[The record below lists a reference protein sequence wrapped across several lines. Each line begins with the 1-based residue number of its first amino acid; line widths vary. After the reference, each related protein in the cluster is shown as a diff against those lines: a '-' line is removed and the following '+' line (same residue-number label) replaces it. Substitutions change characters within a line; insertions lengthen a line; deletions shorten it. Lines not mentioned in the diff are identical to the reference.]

1 MDEVTEQILE
11 RVTGT
16 GAPCVW
22 VTGPAGAGRTT
33 LLARLRERL
42 SESGQGV
49 SSARFTQTGDL
60 APGGFPWP
68 APATGAADDPA
79 VAGRAARAVAV
90 PILGGGGHVLML
102 DDTQW
107 MGRDS
112 LAVLEALIRR
122 LDGTSARLICATR
135 TPVREVAEGLAL
147 VRRLRADGLVHPVR
161 LLPLKAEEITR
172 PVVEALGAVPSA
184 SLRDRLHELSR
195 GVPAALRQALD
206 LLRAQGAIRIVDRRA
221 YLVPGTAVPL
231 RSVPLDPERLAVA
244 KAAAVLHPLG
254 EAMPSLISGVLA
266 QDPAETLAILEVLR
280 ADGVLHRGRGWRF
293 TVPVVAYALIAEL
306 GPFERRRFSAAAV
319 TALWNGT
326 AHTSDPYYLADR
338 IAEAGKLI
346 DPRRA
351 LAELLDNAAF
361 LPDDQTTRGAR
372 WLRAAVELTEDR
384 PQRARVT
391 LLHTMWC
398 HLNGDHD
405 QSLAGTRRLLEEFPD
420 RLSADAAQEAQSI
433 AVCALH
439 NSGNTAELA
448 RIATNPPEWSVA
460 SSAIALSL
468 LDRWA
473 EAAEL
478 LAENDSWRTE
488 STVSAMLGELFGGLA
503 ELWAGRSARFGANLT
518 ERERW
523 PLRTARRP
531 RNDQITSYVTALLVL
546 GERARAEKLLA
557 DEVFPETG
565 LRDSERSLLAAMHG
579 DSARAV
585 DFAHRSV
592 ADRSR
597 RGYDTGSAAMHL
609 STVSVLLSQ
618 GRFSAARELLTAARA
633 TAPMLA
639 HLLDIAEARVDIALG
654 ETDRAAKR
662 LHAATCGLAVGTDI
676 AWADLAELALRNND
690 RAGTKKALDA
700 LEDLASAM
708 PTGRV
713 LLHRHLVR
721 ACLGREPAGECL
733 WLARE
738 RAQPLELAVAAERLV
753 RHGATDPKVLTEV
766 YEVLGSLD
774 ALLYRARL
782 RNLMRENGIEIPG
795 GQETVAEN
803 EHLLALLAGEGLTNE
818 QLATALQTSQKSVEG
833 RLSLLFSRT
842 GYRSRIELATAL
854 LNGRYAS

>member
-1 MDEVTEQILE
+1 MSGVDEVAERILE
-11 RVTGT
+11 RVTGE

-22 VTGPAGAGRTT
+22 VTGPAGVGRTT
-33 LLARLRERL
+33 LLARLSERL
-42 SESGQGV
+42 SASGQKV
-49 SSARFTQTGDL
+49 STVRFTQDGDLVPGGDPWPPVTGD
-60 APGGFPWP
+60 
-68 APATGAADDPA
+68 
-79 VAGRAARAVAV
+79 
-90 PILGGGGHVLML
+90 GHVLLL

-107 MGRDS
+107 MRNDD
-112 LAVLEALIRR
+112 LAVLAALIRGSSDR
-122 LDGTSARLICATR
+122 LVCATR
-135 TPVREVAEGLAL
+135 TPVRDAAERLAV
-147 VRRLRADGLVHPVR
+147 VRRLRAEGLVEPVR
-161 LLPLKAEEITR
+161 LLPLTAAQITR
-172 PVVEALGAVPSA
+172 PVVEALGAVPSDL
-184 SLRDRLHELSR
+184 LRDRLHELSR

-221 YLVPGTAVPL
+221 YLVPGTLVPL
-231 RSVPLDPERLAVA
+231 RSMQLAPGRLAVA
-244 KAAAVLHPLG
+244 KAAAMLHPLG
-254 EAMPSLISGVLA
+254 AAMPSLISEVLA
-266 QDPAETLAILEVLR
+266 QDPAETLAILETLR
-280 ADGVLHRGRGWRF
+280 ADGILHRGRGWRF

-306 GPFERRRFSAAAV
+306 GPFERRRIAAAAV

-326 AHTSDPYYLADR
+326 AHTSAPYYLPDR

-398 HLNGDHD
+398 HLNGDHE

-448 RIATNPPEWSVA
+448 RIATNPPDWSVA

-478 LAENDSWRTE
+478 LAENDSWRTG
-488 STVSAMLGELFGGLA
+488 STVSAMLGELFGSLA

-523 PLRTARRP
+523 PLRSARRH

-557 DEVFPETG
+557 DEDFPETG
-565 LRDSERSLLAAMHG
+565 LRDSERSMLAVMRG
-579 DSARAV
+579 RPARAI

-618 GRFSAARELLTAARA
+618 GRFTAARELLTAARA

-639 HLLDIAEARVDIALG
+639 HLLDIAEARVDMALG

-676 AWADLAELALRNND
+676 AWADLAELALRKND
-690 RAGTKKALDA
+690 RAAARKALDA
-700 LEDLASAM
+700 LEELASAL

-721 ACLGREPAGECL
+721 ACLGQEPDGECL

-738 RAQPLELAVAAERLV
+738 RDQPFELAIAAERLV
-753 RHGATDPKVLTEV
+753 RHHATDPKVLVEI
-766 YEVLGSLD
+766 YETLGSLD

-782 RNLMRENGIEIPG
+782 RNLMRDNGIAPPG
-795 GQETVAEN
+795 DPEEPAAEN

-818 QLATALQTSQKSVEG
+818 QLAKTLQTSRKSVDG

>member
-1 MDEVTEQILE
+1 MDEVAERILE
-11 RVTGT
+11 CVTGK

-22 VTGPAGAGRTT
+22 VTGPAGVGRTT
-33 LLARLRERL
+33 LLARLSERL
-42 SESGQGV
+42 SASGQEV
-49 SSARFTQTGDL
+49 STVRFTPDGDL
-60 APGGFPWP
+60 APGGDPWP
-68 APATGAADDPA
+68 PVVGD
-79 VAGRAARAVAV
+79 
-90 PILGGGGHVLML
+90 GHVLFL

-107 MGRDS
+107 MGEDS
-112 LAVLEALIRR
+112 LAELAASIRR
-122 LDGTSARLICATR
+122 SPGKLVCATR
-135 TPVREVAEGLAL
+135 TPVRDAAERLAI
-147 VRRLRADGLVHPVR
+147 VRRLRAEGLVEPVR
-161 LLPLKAEEITR
+161 LPPLTTAEITR
-172 PVVEALGAVPSA
+172 PAVEALGAVPSA
-184 SLRDRLHELSR
+184 LLRDRLHALSR

-221 YLVPGTAVPL
+221 YLVPGSPVPL
-231 RSVPLDPERLAVA
+231 RSMQLAPGRLAVA

-254 EAMPSLISGVLA
+254 AAMPSLISEVLA
-266 QDPAETLAILEVLR
+266 QDPAETLATLETLR
-280 ADGVLHRGRGWRF
+280 ADGILHRGRGWRF

-306 GPFERRRFSAAAV
+306 GPFERRRLSAAAV

-326 AHTSDPYYLADR
+326 AHTSAPYYLPDR

-398 HLNGDHD
+398 HLNGDHE

-448 RIATNPPEWSVA
+448 RIATNPPGWSVA

-478 LAENDSWRTE
+478 LAENDSWRTG
-488 STVSAMLGELFGGLA
+488 STVSAMLGELFGSLA

-523 PLRTARRP
+523 PLRTARRH

-557 DEVFPETG
+557 DEDFPETG
-565 LRDSERSLLAAMHG
+565 LRDSERSMLAVMRG
-579 DSARAV
+579 QPARAI

-618 GRFSAARELLTAARA
+618 GRFTAARELLTAARA

-639 HLLDIAEARVDIALG
+639 HLLDIAEARVDMALG

-676 AWADLAELALRNND
+676 AWADLAELALRKND
-690 RAGTKKALDA
+690 RAAARKALDA
-700 LEDLASAM
+700 LEELASAM

-721 ACLGREPAGECL
+721 ACLGQEPDAECL

-738 RAQPLELAVAAERLV
+738 REQPLELAIAAERLV
-753 RHGATDPKVLTEV
+753 RHHATDPKILTDV
-766 YEVLGSLD
+766 YETLGSLD

-782 RNLMRENGIEIPG
+782 RNLMRDNGITPPG
-795 GQETVAEN
+795 DHEETATEN

-818 QLATALQTSQKSVEG
+818 QLAKTLQTSRESVDG